1 MSLIKT
7 LPQPLIDFWELVA
20 RHQDL
25 DGLSLRFSAKPTF
38 IDLNDQSHPTI
49 LQTYPLQLEICLRL
63 KECYTI
69 GFLGWQDRKLIVI
82 TLGLPP
88 LLVKDFSEWTHDDAE
103 QVANA
108 LRAIKAAYLVSETF
122 GLPYLARFSFMFR
135 GKSRA
140 LIAVVAQEQNKP
152 SVVASKLYSDKF
164 VVGLCWRE
172 RCCAGID
179 PEMVLRCA
187 ECDDWGKVLQWLS
200 DAVVVDAYLTKGAS
214 YDELQSAKN
223 HFKVV
228 RKN

>member
-1 MSLIKT
+1 M
-7 LPQPLIDFWELVA
+7 DFWELVA
-20 RHQDL
+20 GRQGL
-25 DGLSLRFSAKPTF
+25 GGLSLRFSAKPTF
-38 IDLNDQSHPTI
+38 VDLNDQSYPTT

-69 GFLGWQDRKLIVI
+69 GFLGWQDRKFLVI

-88 LLVKDFSEWTHDDAE
+88 LLIKDFSGWTHDDAK
-103 QVANA
+103 QVADA

-122 GLPYLARFSFMFR
+122 ELPYLARFSFMFR

-152 SVVASKLYSDKF
+152 AVVASKLHSDKF
-164 VVGLCWRE
+164 VVELCWRE
-172 RCCAGID
+172 RYYAGID

-187 ECDDWGKVLQWLS
+187 ECDDWGRVLQWLS
-200 DAVVVDAYLTKGAS
+200 DAAVVDTYLTKGAS
-214 YDELQSAKN
+214 WDELQSAKN
-223 HFKVV
+223 HLKVV